1 MTAEFWSRLLS
12 IVVIDLTLAGDNA
25 LVIAMAVRSLP
36 RERQF
41 WARLLGTLA
50 AVVLRLLFIA
60 LATVLLNLPLLQ
72 ALGGVLLVWIA
83 IKLVL
88 QENGGAHQVRPAT
101 STLHAMWVIL
111 VADAVMSLDN
121 VLAVAGAARGE
132 ALLVVIG
139 IGLSLPLV
147 VWGSGILA
155 ALMERFEWIVWLGGG
170 ILGYVAGEM
179 VLRDHALVPWLD
191 DSLPS
196 GLERGLP
203 ALLGAAIVV
212 LAWWTSRARER
223 TATRQI

>member
-1 MTAEFWSRLLS
+1 LAAAGPRPHRRHEGAPRPMTAEFWSRLLS

-88 QENGGAHQVRPAT
+88 QE
-101 STLHAMWVIL
+101 
-111 VADAVMSLDN
+111 
-121 VLAVAGAARGE
+121 
-132 ALLVVIG
+132 
-139 IGLSLPLV
+139 
-147 VWGSGILA
+147 
-155 ALMERFEWIVWLGGG
+155 
-170 ILGYVAGEM
+170 
-179 VLRDHALVPWLD
+179 
-191 DSLPS
+191 
-196 GLERGLP
+196 
-203 ALLGAAIVV
+203 
-212 LAWWTSRARER
+212 
-223 TATRQI
+223 